1 MIKVFPKAEDLSG
14 KMNLEVHYKDMTF
27 ETLNE
32 DGFLGAVKK
41 SFDGVDWGIP
51 YNEFKAA
58 GEKES
63 YDEEGPA

>member
-1 MIKVFPKAEDLSG
+1 
-14 KMNLEVHYKDMTF
+14 MNLEVHYKDMTF